1 MIASAFLQKRIPTK
15 QPTTVPFQTRKVW
28 VWAKLVP
35 GSHLKVLQSC
45 LRGVLELKDCTL
57 MIIDVRIVF
66 HWALFFGYV
75 HLCFELL
82 ECTKKTHRSLIWHLC
97 TADVSSIS
105 LLPVEADSS
114 DAEDLRSLHRWG
126 FEGCQWCQPCRINPD
141 MADKSMEMWICLP
154 FLMFDSS
161 DINALWISDVS
172 SNRVRGV
179 ASERD
184 TSVGS
189 DPGTFLYFPTVSKL
203 VK

>member
-1 MIASAFLQKRIPTK
+1 M
-15 QPTTVPFQTRKVW
+15 
-28 VWAKLVP
+28 P

-57 MIIDVRIVF
+57 MIIE
-66 HWALFFGYV
+66 
-75 HLCFELL
+75 LCSIEHSFLDMFTFVL
-82 ECTKKTHRSLIWHLC
+82 SCWNAQKNTQKSIWHLC

-114 DAEDLRSLHRWG
+114 DAEDIRSLHRWDLKG
-126 FEGCQWCQPCRINPD
+126 FSCASFVGQVNGD
-141 MADKSMEMWICLP
+141 VDL
-154 FLMFDSS
+154 SS
-161 DINALWISDVS
+161 FFYVWLIWHQCIVNFKCIFQQGK
-172 SNRVRGV
+172 GV
-179 ASERD
+179 ASERN